1 MRIVDVRQTTVPIR
15 SEIRNAVISFA
26 GMDVS
31 LVAVIS
37 DATREGRPVVGFGFN
52 SNGRYAQPG
61 LLAERFIPRLLA
73 ATEDELS
80 SEAAP
85 ELDPRAAWEVLM
97 RNEKPGGHGERS
109 VAVGI
114 IDMALWDL
122 AAKLE
127 DEPLHVYLANRF
139 GDGNWA
145 ERVPVYAAG
154 GYYAPGKSLGDLK
167 DELRAFLDSGY
178 TCTKMKIGGVPLDED
193 IRRVEAA
200 LEVVGDG
207 GRLAV
212 DANGVFDLREALRYG
227 DALEPYGLRWYEEPC
242 DPLDFQANAVLA
254 ESYGPALATGE
265 NLFSVSDTRN
275 LLRYGG
281 IRPDRDILQMDPALG
296 YGLTEY
302 LRIVDLLDG
311 HGIPRSR
318 LIPHGGHQFAL
329 SIAAAIGLG
338 GNESYPGVFE
348 PFGGFADGIA
358 VLDGEVALP
367 DSPGIGLERKA
378 NLRPLLEQL
387 AS

>member
-1 MRIVDVRQTTVPIR
+1 MRIADVRQTTVPIR

-31 LVAVIS
+31 LVAVVS
-37 DATREGRPVVGFGFN
+37 DVVRDGRPLAGFGFN

-61 LLAERFIPRLLA
+61 LLAERFIPRLLGA
-73 ATEDELS
+73 SGEELTGES
-80 SEAAP
+80 GEG
-85 ELDPRAAWEVLM
+85 LDPRAVWEVLM

-114 IDMALWDL
+114 LDMALWDL
-122 AAKLE
+122 AAKLAG
-127 DEPLHVYLANRF
+127 EPLHVHLAMRF
-139 GDGNWA
+139 GDGSWA

-154 GYYAPGKSLGDLK
+154 GYYAPGKTLGNLK
-167 DELRAFLDSGY
+167 DELRAFLDAGY
-178 TCTKMKIGGVPLDED
+178 TCVKMKIGGAPLDED
-193 IRRVEAA
+193 LRRVEAA
-200 LEVVGDG
+200 LEVVEDG

-212 DANGVFDLREALRYG
+212 DANGAFDLREALRYG

-265 NLFSVSDTRN
+265 NLFSLSDTRN
-275 LLRYGG
+275 LIRYGG
-281 IRPDRDILQMDPALG
+281 VRADRDILQMDPALG

-302 LRIVDLLDG
+302 LRIVDFVERQ
-311 HGIPRSR
+311 GISR
-318 LIPHGGHQFAL
+318 QRLVPHGGHQFAL

-338 GNESYPGVFE
+338 GNESYPGEFE
-348 PFGGFADGIA
+348 PFGGFADEIA
-358 VLDGEVALP
+358 VTEGMVALP

-378 NLRPLLEQL
+378 NLRPLLERLL
-387 AS
+387 A